1 MAATKSSTKTT
12 AFGKTFVIPDRL
24 TVIFDRP
31 GCSSRPDR
39 ESKILK
45 TMKKNILSALAI
57 CAALFGCQKNEISE
71 TRPSGVELH
80 ATIEDDA
87 STKTV
92 MDENNNIRWSEGDQ
106 IIAFMKSSYGHKYQV
121 KSSFIGETYAD
132 FSKVSSSNG
141 DDLSA
146 GMDWD
151 HIVAYYPYAES
162 IKCAKSGNN
171 YALNV
176 VLPFEQTYAAESFG
190 NGFFPM
196 VAVSENNNITFKNV
210 LGGMKLQLRG
220 TQKVKSIKL
229 EGRNGEKL
237 SGKAIVTAYTDGTVP
252 AINMAS
258 DASTS
263 VTLNCG
269 SGIQLNEDTAT
280 EFIISLP
287 PVTFTKGFTVTIT
300 DTAGGIQTIETS
312 KENVV
317 LRSSL
322 LKMPEVEVKTELK
335 DIPNNQ
341 IWYTAAEK
349 VEPHPEYYQSMYE
362 VNVIAHEY
370 DSETQR
376 GVITFEEE
384 LLVIPAETFRRSKL
398 KSVIIPKSVN
408 EILYAAFAEC
418 TLLSDVKFLNE
429 VGMFIQDF
437 AFFGCSFD
445 KIIFPSDLTTCGMS
459 FSECDNLKEVTF
471 RGSIEIADYGFEV
484 DERCTGNPFAG
495 CFNLERFS
503 GPCVSSDGRCLI
515 PGGRLICVAPYG
527 LETDQYVIPDEV
539 KEIGRQPF
547 INYFVRIVIPESVI
561 SIADFAFDYYYHG
574 LYSSLEEIVI
584 GNGVE
589 TIGTAAFSNCPNLKN
604 VTLGN
609 NVETIGW
616 SAFSNCPNLKSVT
629 LGNNVK
635 VIGYSAFFGC
645 TELKSITLPASIEEI
660 RDKAFAGTGLTDI
673 YCKAQTPPGIYHPEN
688 VFISGIGEIP
698 SFPISSNLKIY
709 VPRSAYDDYKQYYKG
724 SSLQS
729 VADNWY
735 YYEDYIV
742 AYDF

>member
-1 MAATKSSTKTT
+1 M
-12 AFGKTFVIPDRL
+12 
-24 TVIFDRP
+24 
-31 GCSSRPDR
+31 
-39 ESKILK
+39 
-45 TMKKNILSALAI
+45 KNIIMMALAAVLAFVS
-57 CAALFGCQKNEISE
+57 CVEEISSPE
-71 TRPSGVELH
+71 MVSSELYAQIEHEDQTR
-80 ATIEDDA
+80 TM
-87 STKTV
+87 

-106 IIAFMKSSYGHKYQV
+106 ILAFMKTSLGLKYQIKDEYV
-121 KSSFIGETYAD
+121 GKTSGY
-132 FSKVSSSNG
+132 FSQVASGSSS
-141 DDLSA
+141 DLGA
-146 GMDWD
+146 GMEWA
-151 HIVAYYPYAES
+151 HNVVYYPYSSAVE
-162 IKCAKSGNN
+162 CEKSGST
-171 YALNV
+171 YSLSV
-176 VLPFEQTYAAESFG
+176 VLPAEQTYAKESFG
-190 NGFFPM
+190 NGTFPM
-196 VAVSENNNITFKNV
+196 VAVSESNNITFRNAC
-210 LGGMKLQLRG
+210 GGLKLQLKG
-220 TQKVKSIKL
+220 TVAIASIKV
-229 EGRNGEKL
+229 EGRTGEKL
-237 SGKAIVTAYTDGTVP
+237 SGKAIVTAYTEGTVP

-263 VTLNCG
+263 VILNCG
-269 SGIQLNEDTAT
+269 SGVLLNEETAT

-300 DTAGGIQTIETS
+300 DTAGGTQTIETS

-349 VEPHPEYYQSMYE
+349 VEPNLMYSANK

-384 LLVIPAETFRRSKL
+384 LLFIPPETFALSKL

-408 EILYAAFAEC
+408 AIYYAAFGWC

-429 VGMFIQDF
+429 AELFIQDY
-437 AFFGCSFD
+437 AFLGCSFD
-445 KIIFPSDLTTCGMS
+445 KIIFPSDLTTLCGMS

-471 RGSIEIADYGFEV
+471 RGSVEIEDQGYDVDY
-484 DERCTGNPFAG
+484 TMTQNPFAK

-503 GPCVSSDGRCLI
+503 SPCVSSDGRCLI

-539 KEIGRQPF
+539 KEIGRKPF
-547 INYFVRIVIPESVI
+547 INDFLRIVIPESVT
-561 SIADFAFDYYYHG
+561 SIADRAFPSDSWG
-574 LYSSLEEIVI
+574 PYSSLEEIVI

-589 TIGTAAFSNCPNLKN
+589 TIGSLAF
-604 VTLGN
+604 G
-609 NVETIGW
+609 
-616 SAFSNCPNLKSVT
+616 FCPNLKSVT

-635 VIGYSAFFGC
+635 VIGDSAFWGC

-660 RDKAFAGTGLTDI
+660 QKKAFAGTGLTDV
-673 YCKAQTPPGIYHPEN
+673 YCKAQTPPRIYQPEN
-688 VFISGIGEIP
+688 VVVSGIGDIP

-724 SSLQS
+724 SWQV
-729 VADNWY
+729 VADNWC